1 MKTENAVLMKMA
13 RESLRGKWGISI
25 GASVI
30 FLIITLVAQSIP
42 RVGFLA
48 YIIIAGPM
56 TLGFVMFFLSISRNQ
71 GEKLE
76 QLFKGFERFE
86 TSLKAFLLS
95 SLFIFLWSLLL
106 IIPGIIASLSYSM
119 TFYIIADNSSIG
131 AMDAIR
137 KSKEIMMGNKWKL
150 VCLNFRFLGWAL
162 LSILTLGIGYL
173 WLVPYIQASTA
184 KFYDDIKNGNS
195 SEKSS
200 TQ

>member
-150 VCLNFRFLGWAL
+150 ICLNFRFLGWAL
-162 LSILTLGIGYL
+162 LSVLTLGIGYL